1 MNAIILTLVFG
12 VTLLLIVAGY
22 AFVNRRRLAASDA
35 LRARLGVATAAA
47 APQATVSIL
56 KEERASQLEVLNRLL
71 EGKGVTTTL
80 ADQIERAGSSMTVG
94 ALILTVVLCAA
105 IGGLIGSRIS
115 ALAAPLCAAL
125 GAALP
130 FLNLKRLQA
139 KRLKAFEAQLPDAID
154 MLVNAMKSG
163 YSLQAAM
170 KFIGEE
176 MTAPLGPEFTRFY
189 DEQRLGMDVRL
200 ALLNMQQR
208 VDSLDVKMFV
218 TALLIQRETGGN
230 LAEIMT
236 NLSRLMRERQAL
248 RGEIDT
254 LTAEPKLSA
263 VVLTLLPIALFLMV
277 NVMNRDYMSPL
288 YVTESGRS
296 MLIYAVV
303 SVIIGYFVMKK
314 IGQVDI

>member
-1 MNAIILTLVFG
+1 VLT
-12 VTLLLIVAGY
+12 I
-22 AFVNRRRLAASDA
+22 
-35 LRARLGVATAAA
+35 
-47 APQATVSIL
+47 
-56 KEERASQLEVLNRLL
+56 
-71 EGKGVTTTL
+71 
-80 ADQIERAGSSMTVG
+80 
-94 ALILTVVLCAA
+94 VLCGA

-115 ALAAPLCAAL
+115 ALAAPILTAI

-130 FLNLKRLQA
+130 LLNLKRKQA
-139 KRLKAFEAQLPDAID
+139 KRLKTFEAQLPDAID

-189 DEQRLGMDVRL
+189 DEQRLGMDVRV

-208 VDSLDVKMFV
+208 VDSVDVKMFV

-236 NLSRLMRERQAL
+236 NLSKLMRERQAL

-254 LTAEPKLSA
+254 LTAEPRLSA
-263 VVLTLLPIALFLMV
+263 VVLTLLPIGLFLAV
-277 NVMNRDYMSPL
+277 NVMNRDYMSTM
-288 YVTESGRS
+288 YITESGRH

-303 SVIIGYFVMKK
+303 SIIIGYFVMKK